1 MDGPCRRRWR
11 FHDAQSVASKR
22 KRRPS
27 QTSGRDFGGG
37 SSWVPSEIELDRELH
52 ESGSQDRL
60 RLLPVREGI
69 ALRQYHVGIE
79 RVEDVDARR
88 HAHPVEPKRLA
99 NAQVELV
106 QPLAVHRL

>member
-27 QTSGRDFGGG
+27 QTSGQDFGGG

-52 ESGSQDRL
+52 ESGSEDRL
-60 RLLPVREGI
+60 RLLPVREAV
-69 ALRQYHVGIE
+69 ALCQHDIRIE

-88 HAHPVEPKRLA
+88 HPHPVGPERLA
-99 NAQVELV
+99 KTQVKLI
-106 QPLAVHRL
+106 QPL